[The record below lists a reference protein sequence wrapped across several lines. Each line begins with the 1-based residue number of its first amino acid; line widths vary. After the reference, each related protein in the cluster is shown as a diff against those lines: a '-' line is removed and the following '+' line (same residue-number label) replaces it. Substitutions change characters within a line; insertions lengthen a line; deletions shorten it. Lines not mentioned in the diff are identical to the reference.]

1 LQESVSLPAGDY
13 TVSGQ
18 GVFNAINTAQNASG
32 FCFLQVNGTSLS
44 AASGMVLAYVP
55 GPGLGDS
62 VSPDSGVAHLAAAG
76 TITNSCISGA
86 NTNLVDNA
94 ITAIKVGS
102 VSP

>member
-1 LQESVSLPAGDY
+1 
-13 TVSGQ
+13 
-18 GVFNAINTAQNASG
+18 
-32 FCFLQVNGTSLS
+32 
-44 AASGMVLAYVP
+44 MVLAYVP